1 LPERA
6 CKFWAPLKIV
16 FLPAGSVAVVLESHV
31 LSCTLRFSTTAPG
44 VVLDFI
50 PDEILPPPSLGS
62 YLLVSPPWMAV
73 MSELQEHIQTM
84 QSSVH
89 PRLANDQKS

>member
-1 LPERA
+1 MA
-6 CKFWAPLKIV
+6 SC
-16 FLPAGSVAVVLESHV
+16 VA
-31 LSCTLRFSTTAPG
+31 
-44 VVLDFI
+44 LDFI

-84 QSSVH
+84 QSSH
-89 PRLANDQKS
+89 KSLWSGASNSAICAFRRMDASNYLPAGSRCKSQQIP